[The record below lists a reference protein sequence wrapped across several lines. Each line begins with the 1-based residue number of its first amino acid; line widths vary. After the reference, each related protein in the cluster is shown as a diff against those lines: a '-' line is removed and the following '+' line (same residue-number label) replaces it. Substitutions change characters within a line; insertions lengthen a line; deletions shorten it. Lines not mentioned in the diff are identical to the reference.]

1 TELDSRAERLRLSVM
16 ARRKGGCKRDPFT
29 HDACRDYTGISEN
42 QPRRRLIGIFKLA
55 HEQQTTLGQ
64 ALANARSRIIGMTP
78 PIRRKSLSSL
88 VSMAAVACSVSIP
101 PLARR
106 TSTWMAQRGSRVAGS
121 RFSSMVSPGIS

>member
-1 TELDSRAERLRLSVM
+1 RGSAWTPETAVIVVPDSVIRSSWMTELDSRAERLRLSVM

-78 PIRRKSLSSL
+78 PIRRKSLSSM
-88 VSMAAVACSVSIP
+88 VSMAAVAC
-101 PLARR
+101 
-106 TSTWMAQRGSRVAGS
+106 
-121 RFSSMVSPGIS
+121 